1 MPKGELNLNL
11 ILEGCRRGNRNSQ
24 RKLYEHF
31 YGYAM
36 NICLRYGKNR
46 EEALEILNDGF
57 LKALTNLD
65 KYDPNYP
72 FKGWLRRILVNTAI
86 DYHRKNHKLPVILEL
101 NTSTDLLEDD
111 APLPKISPDED
122 MLPILQELSPEYRL
136 VFNLF
141 VMEDYK
147 HHEIAEL
154 LGISVSTSRSNLARA
169 KEKLRAILIKKS
181 AKALKMNGDGRL
193 V

>member
-86 DYHRKNHKLPVILEL
+86 DYHRKNHKLPIILEL
-101 NTSTDLLEDD
+101 SSSADLFEEDM
-111 APLPKISPDED
+111 PLSEISPDED

-181 AKALKMNGDGRL
+181 AKSLQMNGDGRL
-193 V
+193 L

>member
-193 V
+193 L